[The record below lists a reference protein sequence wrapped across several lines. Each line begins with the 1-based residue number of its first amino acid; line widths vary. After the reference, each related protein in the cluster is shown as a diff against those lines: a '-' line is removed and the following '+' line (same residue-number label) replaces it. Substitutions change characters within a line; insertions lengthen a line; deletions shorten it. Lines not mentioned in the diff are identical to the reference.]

1 MNNLIQKEL
10 GLFTLKKR
18 RLRGDLITIL
28 QYVKSDDK
36 EYRGSLF
43 TRNYMEKVTGNWY
56 KMHQETLHLH
66 TINIF
71 LYSKSNQ
78 SLT

>member
-1 MNNLIQKEL
+1 MKGIWS
-10 GLFTLKKR
+10 FTLKKR

-28 QYVKSDDK
+28 QYVKSDYK

-43 TRNYMEKVTGNWY
+43 TRNYMEKVAGNWY
-56 KMHQETLHLH
+56 KMYQETLHLH
-66 TINIF
+66 KINIF
-71 LYSKSNQ
+71 FYTKSNQ